1 LDKTWCI
8 LALFVLFVLFVNCT
22 PPSPKVKPD
31 TKNPPPVNNPSS
43 NGGKVT
49 GRYSS
54 HEDSIGVP
62 GLIKNLDLVSI
73 NQSNPEIFVNL
84 AYASS
89 NNFMHEVLYHKWKE
103 AYLQKPVALMLNK
116 AQDRLTLLKPGLHL
130 LVYDA
135 ARPLSV
141 QQNMWDALDTI
152 PVKERI
158 KFVSS
163 PGGKSLH
170 NLGCA
175 VDLTVCDSEGIPLDM
190 GAGYDDMRLIA
201 YPKYEAKYLAD
212 GSLTKDQLANRT
224 LLRSVMRYAGFSG
237 IPTEWW
243 HFNAYSKKE
252 ALRRF
257 QVIETEESINQ

>member
-8 LALFVLFVLFVNCT
+8 LALIVLFVRCT
-22 PPSPKVKPD
+22 PPTDISD
-31 TKNPPPVNNPSS
+31 TKNSPPVNNPPT
-43 NGGKVT
+43 NGG
-49 GRYSS
+49 
-54 HEDSIGVP
+54 DCIGAP
-62 GLIKNLDLVSI
+62 RIAKSLDLVSI
-73 NQSNPEIFVNL
+73 NQTNPAIFVSL

-89 NNFMHEVLYHKWKE
+89 DNFMHEVLYHKWKE
-103 AYLQKPVALMLNK
+103 AYLQKPVALMLDK
-116 AQDRLTLLKPGLHL
+116 AQDRLTFLKPGLHL

-152 PVKERI
+152 PVKERV

-163 PGGKSLH
+163 PRGKSLH

-175 VDLTVCDSEGIPLDM
+175 VDLTLCDDKGIPLDM
-190 GAGYDDMRLIA
+190 GAGFDDMRLIA
-201 YPKYEAKYLAD
+201 YPMYEEKYLAE
-212 GSLTKDQLANRT
+212 GALTKEQLANRKM
-224 LLRSVMRYAGFSG
+224 LRSVMRYAGFSG

-252 ALRRF
+252 ALERF
-257 QVIETEESINQ
+257 QVIETEETINQ

>member
-1 LDKTWCI
+1 M
-8 LALFVLFVLFVNCT
+8 VLFVRCT
-22 PPSPKVKPD
+22 PPTDISD
-31 TKNPPPVNNPSS
+31 TKNSPPVNNPPT
-43 NGGKVT
+43 NVG
-49 GRYSS
+49 
-54 HEDSIGVP
+54 DCIGAP
-62 GLIKNLDLVSI
+62 RIAKSLDLVSI
-73 NQSNPEIFVNL
+73 NQTNPAIFVSL

-89 NNFMHEVLYHKWKE
+89 DNFMHEVLYLKWKE

-116 AQDRLTLLKPGLHL
+116 AQDRLTTLKPGLHL

-141 QQNMWDALDTI
+141 QRYMWNALDSI
-152 PVKERI
+152 PVKERV

-163 PGGKSLH
+163 PRGKSLH

-175 VDLTVCDSEGIPLDM
+175 VDLTLCDDKGIPLDM
-190 GAGYDDMRLIA
+190 GAGFDDMRLIA
-201 YPKYEAKYLAD
+201 YPIHEAKYLAD

-252 ALRRF
+252 ALERF

>member
-1 LDKTWCI
+1 
-8 LALFVLFVLFVNCT
+8 VLFVRCT
-22 PPSPKVKPD
+22 PPTDISD
-31 TKNPPPVNNPSS
+31 TKNSPPVNNPPT
-43 NGGKVT
+43 NGG
-49 GRYSS
+49 
-54 HEDSIGVP
+54 DCIGAP
-62 GLIKNLDLVSI
+62 RIAKSLDLVSI
-73 NQSNPEIFVNL
+73 NQTNPAIFVSL

-89 NNFMHEVLYHKWKE
+89 DNFMHEVLYHKWKE
-103 AYLQKPVALMLNK
+103 AYLQKPVALMLDK
-116 AQDRLTLLKPGLHL
+116 AQDRLTFLKPGLHL

-152 PVKERI
+152 PVKERV

-163 PGGKSLH
+163 PRGKSLH

-175 VDLTVCDSEGIPLDM
+175 VDLTLCDDKGIPLDM
-190 GAGYDDMRLIA
+190 GAGFDDMRLIA
-201 YPKYEAKYLAD
+201 YPIHEAKYLAD
-212 GSLTKDQLANRT
+212 GTLTKDQLANRK

-252 ALRRF
+252 ALERF
-257 QVIETEESINQ
+257 QVIETEEAINQ

>member
-1 LDKTWCI
+1 M
-8 LALFVLFVLFVNCT
+8 VLFVRCT
-22 PPSPKVKPD
+22 PPTDISD
-31 TKNPPPVNNPSS
+31 TKNSPPVNNPPT
-43 NGGKVT
+43 NGG
-49 GRYSS
+49 
-54 HEDSIGVP
+54 DCIGAP
-62 GLIKNLDLVSI
+62 TIKKERDLVSI
-73 NQSNPEIFVNL
+73 NQTNLEIFVSL

-89 NNFMHEVLYHKWKE
+89 ENFMHEVLYLKWKE

-116 AQDRLTLLKPGLHL
+116 AQDRLAILKPGLHL

-152 PVKERI
+152 PVKERV

-163 PGGKSLH
+163 PRGKSLH

-175 VDLTVCDSEGIPLDM
+175 VDLTLCDAKGIPLDM
-190 GAGYDDMRLIA
+190 GAGFDDMRLIA
-201 YPKYEAKYLAD
+201 YPMHEAKYLAE
-212 GSLTKDQLANRT
+212 GVLTKDHLANRK
-224 LLRSVMRYAGFSG
+224 LLRNVMRYAGFSG

-252 ALRRF
+252 ALERF